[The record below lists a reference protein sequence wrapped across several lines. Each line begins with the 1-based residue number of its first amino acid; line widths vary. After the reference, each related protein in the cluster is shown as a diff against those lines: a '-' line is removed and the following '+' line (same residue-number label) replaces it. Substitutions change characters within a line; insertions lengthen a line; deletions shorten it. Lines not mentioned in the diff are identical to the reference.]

1 MIFYEGSSVAVSSII
16 LIKKSVKLHKS
27 VFVQNKLFLLQFLV
41 SGSWSYKTL
50 GWKYYIGYSK
60 GILDALKPT
69 GILKTLPVCVKIPQ
83 PGRKYSPAVKIKIPN
98 GGVMSRWHQASVYLS
113 SQVAW
118 KYQNDP
124 WPGHC
129 HFDSC
134 SSSQH
139 HLVHIAALVNVVQ
152 YYRTYENGSL

>member
-124 WPGHC
+124 WPLTLS
-129 HFDSC
+129 FML
-134 SSSQH
+134 SSSQSCVTICAYYNYYIALK
-139 HLVHIAALVNVVQ
+139 HLL
-152 YYRTYENGSL
+152 

>member
-1 MIFYEGSSVAVSSII
+1 MIFSKDMSVFYGGSSVAVSSII

-113 SQVAW
+113 EPSCV
-118 KYQNDP
+118 KIP
-124 WPGHC
+124 KWPLTIGTFLHALELAIMC
-129 HFDSC
+129 NNLC
-134 SSSQH
+134 NGIALK
-139 HLVHIAALVNVVQ
+139 HLL
-152 YYRTYENGSL
+152 